1 MNDLPTGTIL
11 FLILLDLVLAVGL
24 SVLLGV
30 VVAGAAGQSRVV
42 GVLVG
47 ALVPIVGPMIWFA
60 VAAWRDPSLAAV
72 QRVRFRGPALRVAA
86 ALLLVGAA
94 LFLACSPFAWGEV
107 SGAYHQ
113 YALASDAS
121 AADTWLGLFATV
133 GTTLVVGAGAA
144 VAWTLTAWRRV
155 GIVLILV
162 GAAWTAVGVDS
173 LLVFR
178 ALDGIAETVNGASG
192 GNARVSAS
200 AGTGLWLALAAG
212 VLTLAGAVRLTLLR
226 RQETAGPV
234 PLTTTTTAAP
244 SAASG
249 WDLPSASAPWPGP
262 GTNDGDD
269 LDYGRG
275 F

>member
-11 FLILLDLVLAVGL
+11 VLVLLDLMLAVGV

-30 VVAGAAGQSRVV
+30 VVARTADRSRVV

-47 ALVPIVGPMIWFA
+47 VLMPIVGPLIWFA
-60 VAAWRDPSLAAV
+60 VTAWRARSLAAV
-72 QRVRFRGPALRVAA
+72 QRVRFRVPALRVAV

-107 SGAYHQ
+107 SGAYHE
-113 YALASDAS
+113 YTLASEAS
-121 AADTWLGLFATV
+121 AADTWLGLSAIV

-144 VAWTLTAWRRV
+144 LAWTLTAWRRV

-178 ALDGIAETVNGASG
+178 ALDGIADTVNGASG

-212 VLTLAGAVRLTLLR
+212 VLTLAGAARLTLLR
-226 RQETAGPV
+226 RQEVAAPIA
-234 PLTTTTTAAP
+234 LTTTAAP
-244 SAASG
+244 SGASG
-249 WDLPSASAPWPGP
+249 WDLPSAPAPWPGP
-262 GTNDGDD
+262 GPNDGDD

>member
-30 VVAGAAGQSRVV
+30 VVAGVAGQSRVA

-47 ALVPIVGPMIWFA
+47 ALVPIVGPLIWFA
-60 VAAWRDPSLAAV
+60 VAASRDSSLTRI
-72 QRVRFRGPALRVAA
+72 QRVRSRGPALRIAA
-86 ALLLVGAA
+86 ALLLAGAA

-113 YALASDAS
+113 YALASDSS

-133 GTTLVVGAGAA
+133 GTTVVVAAGAA
-144 VAWTLTAWRRV
+144 LAWTLSAWRRV

-162 GAAWTAVGVDS
+162 GAGWTAIGVDS

-178 ALDGIAETVNGASG
+178 ALDGIAETVSGASG

-226 RQETAGPV
+226 REEAVAAV
-234 PLTTTTTAAP
+234 PFTTTAAP
-244 SAASG
+244 SAVSD
-249 WDLPSASAPWPGP
+249 WDQPPASAPWPAP
-262 GTNDGDD
+262 GSRDGDD